1 MRASRLLSILIRLQL
16 RGRLTAQALADEFEV
31 SIRTIYRDIDA
42 LSAAGVPVLA
52 DRGRAGGFRLVDG
65 YRTRL
70 TGLAAG
76 EAATLLLAG
85 LPGPAADLGLAAPQA
100 EARMKLLAA
109 ISPSASAAAARVGDR
124 LHLDPLD
131 WYRRATP
138 PACLPAIAQAV
149 WAERRL
155 AIRYESWSATV
166 RRRIDPLGLVLKAGV
181 WYLVARAGRDVRT
194 YKVAKV
200 LELEALDETF
210 DYPAGFD
217 LAAHWRG
224 QLQRF
229 EAGLHKGEATLR
241 VSAAA
246 LSRLDRLG
254 ADIADAVLRMPPD
267 PGGWRKA
274 VVPIESVSHA
284 ASLLLGF
291 ADDIEV
297 LAPPALR
304 RQLAAR
310 ARRVAAMYR
319 AAPARMRGI
328 SQPHPR
334 S

>member
-85 LPGPAADLGLAAPQA
+85 LPGPAADLGLATPRA
-100 EARMKLLAA
+100 EARNKLLAA

-124 LHLDPLD
+124 LHLDPFD

-149 WAERRL
+149 WGERRL

-200 LELEALDETF
+200 LELEALEETF

-217 LAAHWRG
+217 LAVHWRA
-224 QLQRF
+224 QVQRF

-254 ADIADAVLRMPPD
+254 ADIADAVLRTQPD
-267 PGGWRKA
+267 PGGWRQA
-274 VVPIESVSHA
+274 VVPIESINHA

-297 LAPPALR
+297 LAPLALR

-319 AAPARMRGI
+319 TAPARMRGI
-328 SQPHPR
+328 GHPHRR